1 MIKLISNIEYILIFF
16 LKKMAHAYFERR
28 IFCKSFGGKIRHI

>member
-16 LKKMAHAYFERR
+16 KKMAHAYFECR
-28 IFCKSFGGKIRHI
+28 IFCKSFGGKSRHI

>member
-1 MIKLISNIEYILIFF
+1 MIKLISNIEYILFF